1 MSLTLRVGLV
11 GFSGQKFDENLAK
24 QYLVVA
30 FDEIQQK
37 HPSRK
42 MVLVSGWTDVGI
54 PALGYREAQRRGWTT
69 VGIACKKAEEYERF
83 PVDQSIVVGEN
94 WGDESEEFLKSIDI
108 MVKIG
113 GGKQSERECQTAKQ
127 RGIYIIR
134 ICQEN
139 PTGLPW
145 G

>member
-54 PALGYREAQRRGWTT
+54 PALGYREAQRRDGRPL
-69 VGIACKKAEEYERF
+69 VSLAKKLKNTSDS
-83 PVDQSIVVGEN
+83 PSISLSLSVRIGETKVRN
-94 WGDESEEFLKSIDI
+94 F
-108 MVKIG
+108 
-113 GGKQSERECQTAKQ
+113 
-127 RGIYIIR
+127 
-134 ICQEN
+134 
-139 PTGLPW
+139 
-145 G
+145 